1 MKKILAIIVLAA
13 LTFGA
18 NAQKMKGSVEGLKG
32 QTSIN
37 VTFNYDGMKYDGD
50 TEAEF
55 LADKTKGES
64 NADEIKANWTNNYRV
79 NTWQPAFV
87 KSFNE
92 ETTNLNLVAAEGA
105 KAEYTINVKINDIDP
120 GNFAGP
126 FSNPS
131 KIYAEITIVKT
142 GSTEAIVTIP
152 FDKFPGNPYV
162 MTPVDEVRVKSAFEQ
177 IGEALGKILSKK
189 IK

>member
-1 MKKILAIIVLAA
+1 MKKILAIILLTT
-13 LTFGA
+13 LTFCV
-18 NAQKMKGSVEGLKG
+18 NAQKMKGSVEELKG

-37 VTFNYDGMKYDGD
+37 VTFNYDGIKYDGD

-64 NADEIKANWTNNYRV
+64 NADEIKENWNKNFRV

-92 ETTNLNLVAAEGA
+92 ETTKLNLVAEEGA
-105 KAEYTINVKINDIDP
+105 NAVYTINVKIKDIDP

-126 FSNPS
+126 FSNPC
-131 KIYAEITIVKT
+131 KIYADITIVKT
-142 GSTEAIVTIP
+142 GTSDVIATIT
-152 FDKFPGNPYV
+152 FEKFPGNPYV

-177 IGEALGKILSKK
+177 VGEALGKILSKK
-189 IK
+189 VK